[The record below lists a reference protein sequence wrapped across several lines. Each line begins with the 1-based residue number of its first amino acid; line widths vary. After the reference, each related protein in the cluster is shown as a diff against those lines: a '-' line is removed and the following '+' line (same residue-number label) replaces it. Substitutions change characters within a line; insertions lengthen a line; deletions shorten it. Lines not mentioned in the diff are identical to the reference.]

1 MKISFQKKIG
11 DPSLGILFFWKMSV
25 VTRSPMTIAEH
36 FIPEPFFDY
45 LFIQKGRVYCVAD
58 EAEGKFVLPRQ
69 SLRTLHTRPVKL
81 SFSTPLV
88 LFGARFALGFAESF
102 SGEIQANC
110 FLKQD
115 WVKRDARDLESF
127 ASQVTEY
134 VHAQRSPK
142 SPYPMLLPNFEESD
156 WLVNFSARHKRRLYQ
171 AVFGLSRKELQ
182 NIRNVHVF
190 LEQACDFSSRNPRII
205 EHVTPDVFYDQPHL
219 NHSFKKMTGLAPVEY
234 FQNSSILQDNLM
246 SASYNEVLPAVNKI
260 GV

>member
-1 MKISFQKKIG
+1 MNISFQKKKG
-11 DPSLGILFFWKMSV
+11 DPSLGILFFWRMSV
-25 VTRSPMTIAEH
+25 VTRSPMTIADH

-45 LFIQKGRVYCVAD
+45 LFIQKGKVRCEV
-58 EAEGKFVLPRQ
+58 EGKFVLPRQ
-69 SLRTLHTRPVKL
+69 SLRTLHTRPAKL

-88 LFGARFALGFAESF
+88 LFGARFALGFTESF
-102 SGEIQANC
+102 SGEIQPNC

-115 WVKRDARDLESF
+115 WVKRDTNDLESF
-127 ASQVTEY
+127 TSQVTEY
-134 VHAQRSPK
+134 VREQWSPK
-142 SPYPMLLPNFEESD
+142 LPYPMLLPNFEESD

-171 AVFGLSRKELQ
+171 AAFGLSRKELQ
-182 NIRNVHVF
+182 NIWNVHVF